1 MNITTE
7 RLARG
12 EGWINEERETWANR
26 RSPADVSEC

>member
-1 MNITTE
+1 
-7 RLARG
+7 LARG